1 MLRKLYKYDLKSVS
15 LLLVILHAVLLVYT
29 VIGRIGIF
37 IAERAQAF
45 VSPEA
50 SRLWGIA
57 GAFYIVGF
65 ILFILAI
72 VIATVV
78 YLAVRIQK
86 NLFSD
91 EGYLTHTL
99 PVKPTQ
105 ILWSKVFVIWTWSV
119 IDFIC
124 VMISVFTLIT
134 YKDTL
139 PEILKGASTFF
150 GTLFGSFGFTNWL
163 EEVITLLAGL
173 SQYFGFYPLLLLF
186 AMCLGNLFK
195 SHKIMGTL
203 LSFFGL
209 NIVLSFLSTMITF
222 IIPGLSPFMQANLTQ
237 DNLSVYSVRLM
248 IFTLVW
254 NILFSAIFFVGS
266 RYILT
271 KKLNLD

>member
-124 VMISVFTLIT
+124 VVISVFTLIT

-150 GTLFGSFGFTNWL
+150 GTLFGNFGFTNWL

-237 DNLSVYSVRLM
+237 DNLSVYSGRLM

>member
-124 VMISVFTLIT
+124 VVISVFTLIT

>member
-105 ILWSKVFVIWTWSV
+105 LLWSKVFVIWTWSV

-163 EEVITLLAGL
+163 EEVITLFAGL

-209 NIVLSFLSTMITF
+209 NIILSFLSTMITF
-222 IIPGLSPFMQANLTQ
+222 IIPGLSPFIQVNLTQ
-237 DNLSVYSVRLM
+237 DNLSVYSGRLM

>member
-186 AMCLGNLFK
+186 AMCLGNRFK

-237 DNLSVYSVRLM
+237 DNLSVYSGRLM

>member
-150 GTLFGSFGFTNWL
+150 RTLFGSFGFTNWL

-237 DNLSVYSVRLM
+237 DNLSVYSGRLM

>member
-1 MLRKLYKYDLKSVS
+1 M
-15 LLLVILHAVLLVYT
+15 
-29 VIGRIGIF
+29 
-37 IAERAQAF
+37 
-45 VSPEA
+45 
-50 SRLWGIA
+50 
-57 GAFYIVGF
+57 GF

-237 DNLSVYSVRLM
+237 DNLSVYSGRLM

>member
-1 MLRKLYKYDLKSVS
+1 MLKKLYKYDLKSVS
-15 LLLVILHAVLLVYT
+15 LLLFILHAVLIVYT

-37 IAERAQAF
+37 VAEKAQAF
-45 VSPEA
+45 SSLEA

-57 GAFYIVGF
+57 GAFYILGF
-65 ILFILAI
+65 VLFIFAI
-72 VIATVV
+72 VVATIVF
-78 YLAVRIQK
+78 LGIRIQK

-99 PVKPTQ
+99 PVTPAQ
-105 ILWSKVFVIWTWSV
+105 LLWSKIFVIWTWSV

-124 VMISVFTLIT
+124 VAISIFTLIT

-139 PEILKGASTFF
+139 PEILKGVSTLF

-163 EEVITLLAGL
+163 EEVMTLLAGL
-173 SQYFGFYPLLLLF
+173 TQYFGFYPMLLLF

-195 SHKIMGTL
+195 SHKVMGTI

-209 NIVLSFLSTMITF
+209 NIILGFLNTMITF
-222 IIPGLSPFMQANLTQ
+222 FIPGLSPFMQTNLTQ
-237 DNLSVYSVRLM
+237 DNLSVYSSRLM

-254 NILFSAIFFVGS
+254 NVLFSIIFFIGS
-266 RYILT
+266 QYILT

>member
-1 MLRKLYKYDLKSVS
+1 MLKKLYKYDLKSVS
-15 LLLVILHAVLLVYT
+15 LLLFILHAVLIVYT

-37 IAERAQAF
+37 VAEKAQAF
-45 VSPEA
+45 SSLEA

-57 GAFYIVGF
+57 GAFYILGF
-65 ILFILAI
+65 VLFIFAI
-72 VIATVV
+72 AIATIVF
-78 YLAVRIQK
+78 LGIRIQK

-105 ILWSKVFVIWTWSV
+105 ILGSKVFVIWTWSV

-124 VMISVFTLIT
+124 VAISIFTLIT

-139 PEILKGASTFF
+139 PEILKGVSTLF

-163 EEVITLLAGL
+163 EEVMTLLAGL
-173 SQYFGFYPLLLLF
+173 TQYFGFYPMLLLF

-195 SHKIMGTL
+195 SHKVMGTI

-209 NIVLSFLSTMITF
+209 NIILGFLNTMITF
-222 IIPGLSPFMQANLTQ
+222 FIPGLSPFMQTNLTQ
-237 DNLSVYSVRLM
+237 DNLSVYSSRLM

-254 NILFSAIFFVGS
+254 NVLFSIIFFVGS
-266 RYILT
+266 QYILT

>member
-45 VSPEA
+45 VSTEA

-237 DNLSVYSVRLM
+237 DNLSVYSGILM

>member
-1 MLRKLYKYDLKSVS
+1 MLKKLYKYDLKSVS
-15 LLLVILHAVLLVYT
+15 FLLFILHAVLIVYT

-37 IAERAQAF
+37 IAEKAQAF
-45 VSPEA
+45 SSLEA

-57 GAFYIVGF
+57 GSFYILGF
-65 ILFILAI
+65 VLFIFAI
-72 VIATVV
+72 VIATIVF
-78 YLAVRIQK
+78 LGIRIQK

-99 PVKPTQ
+99 PVTPAQ
-105 ILWSKVFVIWTWSV
+105 ILWSKVLVIWTWSV

-124 VMISVFTLIT
+124 VTISVFTLIT

-139 PEILKGASTFF
+139 SEILKDASTVF
-150 GTLFGSFGFTNWL
+150 GTLLGSFGFTNWL
-163 EEVITLLAGL
+163 EEIMTLLAGL
-173 SQYFGFYPLLLLF
+173 TQYFGFYTMLLLF
-186 AMCLGNLFK
+186 SICLGNLFK

-209 NIVLSFLSTMITF
+209 NIVLSFLNTMITF
-222 IIPGLSPFMQANLTQ
+222 FIPGLSPFMQINLTQ
-237 DNLSVYSVRLM
+237 DNLPVYSSRLM
-248 IFTLVW
+248 IFTLAW
-254 NILFSAIFFVGS
+254 NVLFSVIFFIGS